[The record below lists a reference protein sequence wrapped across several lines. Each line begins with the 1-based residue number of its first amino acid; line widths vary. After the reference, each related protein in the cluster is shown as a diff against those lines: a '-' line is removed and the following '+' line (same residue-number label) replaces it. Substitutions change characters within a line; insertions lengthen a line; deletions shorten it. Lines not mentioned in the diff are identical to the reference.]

1 MQPHSSLSQAFPFP
15 IPNFTFSIW
24 SCPPPQQRL
33 FQLAQTSGQGT
44 NWRLGMSTTNEPAA
58 NVTPCFVSFLERS
71 IPEALGMVCKWG
83 HPFCITHRKDQ
94 NKKKL
99 KHGNVLIESSLLSSS
114 SLGGIVWAL
123 SREKI
128 NIVNLLQARAPQKN
142 ATQLISA

>member
-1 MQPHSSLSQAFPFP
+1 MQ
-15 IPNFTFSIW
+15 
-24 SCPPPQQRL
+24 
-33 FQLAQTSGQGT
+33 
-44 NWRLGMSTTNEPAA
+44 
-58 NVTPCFVSFLERS
+58 
-71 IPEALGMVCKWG
+71 
-83 HPFCITHRKDQ
+83 RKDQ